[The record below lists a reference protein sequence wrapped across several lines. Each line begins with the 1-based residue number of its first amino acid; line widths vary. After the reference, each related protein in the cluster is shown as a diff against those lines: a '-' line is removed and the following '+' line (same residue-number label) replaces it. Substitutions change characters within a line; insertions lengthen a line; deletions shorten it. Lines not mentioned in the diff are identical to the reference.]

1 MIASLKASGRRASTL
16 VARCACQI
24 GSWPWRSS
32 KVETVRY
39 YCVGRYY
46 GVAIRLNGS
55 LLTNKEIV
63 WEELVNF
70 RQPRGRRYGPPARY
84 RARPARACQFG
95 RQLGGV
101 LGIGRTNTYSAA
113 CRVSGYSIPSLSTY
127 SMRLKC
133 DMVPSPLNPVSISPS
148 FSSSTTAASGNP
160 FHLAP
165 ISVQLFLQPLQI
177 LHDIRPTPC
186 SPIFIGSQTRARH
199 IPAPFRSRI
208 RTRPPYVHAA
218 STRGH

>member
-1 MIASLKASGRRASTL
+1 MLTREECVFQTMIASLKASGRRASTL

-95 RQLGGV
+95 RQLGGQIHIV
-101 LGIGRTNTYSAA
+101 Q
-113 CRVSGYSIPSLSTY
+113 RVGYRAIQFHPSLHTVCASNAIWFLLHSILY
-127 SMRLKC
+127 QFPP
-133 DMVPSPLNPVSISPS
+133 PSPAALPPPPGTPS
-148 FSSSTTAASGNP
+148 TWP
-160 FHLAP
+160 
-165 ISVQLFLQPLQI
+165 
-177 LHDIRPTPC
+177 R
-186 SPIFIGSQTRARH
+186 
-199 IPAPFRSRI
+199 
-208 RTRPPYVHAA
+208 
-218 STRGH
+218 